1 MAAFIVRLQVYPT
14 GGEINA
20 SGDYFDDDN
29 GDSGEDN
36 LNIAAELGIFQGDGA
51 GNVNPGS
58 SLSRRQMASVLTRS
72 LEVRFEAGDI
82 ERGFDDVEERSE
94 ERRVGK
100 ECVVTCRSGWSP

>member
-29 GDSGEDN
+29 GDSGEEN
-36 LNIAAELGIFQGDGA
+36 LNIAAQLGIFQGDGA

-58 SLSRRQMASVLTRS
+58 SLSRRKMASVLTRTLQVS
-72 LEVRFEAGDI
+72 VAAGDL
-82 ERGFDDVEERSE
+82 ERGYEEYDSTQ
-94 ERRVGK
+94 GSA
-100 ECVVTCRSGWSP
+100 VTHTETALSTL